1 VKGHLEALLA
11 EHRQR
16 LRLILLN
23 LPHQLTAAAA
33 QLLQGDLAGLHRR
46 TLYQHGDAAARIQQ
60 LQLLFRPELPIG
72 EPGLMDDLPE
82 AIARMGK
89 MKAGMGGGLPRVD
102 TAKDNAQARRKDI
115 ANHVFSGCMAKT

>member
-1 VKGHLEALLA
+1 MP
-11 EHRQR
+11 QR
-16 LRLILLN
+16 VSSS
-23 LPHQLTAAAA
+23 
-33 QLLQGDLAGLHRR
+33 
-46 TLYQHGDAAARIQQ
+46 
-60 LQLLFRPELPIG
+60 RPELPIG
-72 EPGLMDDLPE
+72 ESGLMDDLPE